1 MAAYLSKIFN
11 AIISETIQIPIRK
24 MIVDHW
30 GRRFK
35 SLRVS
40 LTAAC
45 NYACTYCV
53 PNGKRLSAARNELSV
68 EEMLV
73 AVSYLMETAGIEKL
87 RITGGEPLV
96 TPKFDEFLTRVM
108 KLPLK
113 EVSITTNAQL
123 LWQKRGVIVDS
134 GMERVNISL
143 DTLNPLKFKQIARG
157 GDLDTVIRGIDAMLE
172 AGLKVKINMVPMASR
187 NASEIVPLL
196 DFCLDRAIELR
207 YIELMSMG
215 HLLNSHEYDRDFIGM
230 ETILNLIGEKY
241 QYERTTSPYN
251 STAVRFKIP
260 DKGVFG
266 VIANESEPFCKS
278 CTRLRLSSDGHL
290 YGCLSS
296 SKSTNIRELLD
307 MPRHLALPQLQ
318 RILVGALAD
327 KKLSFEGEE
336 TVMKFIG
343 G

>member
-1 MAAYLSKIFN
+1 
-11 AIISETIQIPIRK
+11 

-53 PNGKRLSAARNELSV
+53 PNGKRLSAAQKELTA

-73 AVSYLMETAGIEKL
+73 AVSYLMEAGGIEKV

-96 TPKFDEFLTRVM
+96 TPKFDDFLVGVM
-108 KLPLK
+108 NLPLK
-113 EVSITTNAQL
+113 EVSLTTNAQL
-123 LWQKRGVIVDS
+123 LWQKRGVILDS

-157 GDLDTVIRGIDAMLE
+157 GDLNTVIKGIDAMLE
-172 AGLKVKINMVPMASR
+172 RGLKVKINMVPMASR
-187 NASEIVPLL
+187 NASEIVSLL
-196 DFCLDRAIELR
+196 DFCLERGIELR
-207 YIELMSMG
+207 YIELMRMG
-215 HLLNSHEYDRDFIGM
+215 HLLNSHEYDRDFVGL

-266 VIANESEPFCKS
+266 IIANESEPFCKS
-278 CTRLRLSSDGHL
+278 CTRLRLSSDGFL
-290 YGCLSS
+290 YGCLSN
-296 SKSTNIRELLD
+296 SKSTYIRNLLSE
-307 MPRHLALPQLQ
+307 PRYIALPRLQ
-318 RILVGALAD
+318 TILVGALAD